1 MKRRG
6 LLLASA
12 LGLGGCASP
21 GPPQP
26 PPDLTGRLAVRVD
39 ASAET
44 PSRSFSADFDL
55 RGNTD
60 RGALRLTGPL
70 GATLAEV
77 RWLPGRAELVD
88 AQGTRAYD
96 TLDAMAQDLFG
107 EALPLIA
114 LIDWLRG
121 RPWPGA
127 PNVKRDD
134 GFEQL
139 GWRIGL
145 GGFAEGLLQATR
157 DSAPAVSVR
166 ARLEKPA

>member
-1 MKRRG
+1 MKRRA
-6 LLLASA
+6 LVAALALVLS
-12 LGLGGCASP
+12 GCASL
-21 GPPQP
+21 GPQQP
-26 PPDLTGRLAVRVD
+26 PPDLAGRLAVRVE
-39 ASAET
+39 ASAQS

-60 RGALRLTGPL
+60 RGTLRLSGPL

-77 RWLPGRAELVD
+77 RWLPGRAELAD

-107 EALPLIA
+107 EPLPLAA

-127 PNVKRDD
+127 PNVKRED

-145 GGFAEGLLQATR
+145 AGFADGLLQATR
-157 DSAPAVSVR
+157 DSAPAVNVR